1 MLANGDAS
9 AYATTRPGASR
20 LQAPNPAHGLHPS
33 EATSLNHERRSYQ
46 VVILNT
52 EGQRVLETES
62 DDQSR
67 QRVAT
72 GNHYSNQKT
81 ENHAT
86 ASPLKEWVAKRPR
99 HPSSVAAL
107 QAIGTPKKIK
117 PVLGMKSYDKYNSL
131 LPKSGLSNYEAQ

>member
-1 MLANGDAS
+1 VLANGDAS
-9 AYATTRPGASR
+9 SNAATKPGAAR
-20 LQAPNPAHGLHPS
+20 IQAPNPAHGVHSPETAGLDQ
-33 EATSLNHERRSYQ
+33 ERRSYQ

-67 QRVAT
+67 QRVAA
-72 GNHYSNQKT
+72 GNHYSNPKT
-81 ENHAT
+81 ESHAA